1 MIETEVRFKAGDREL
16 GMIEGLGAKLVS
28 DYGSTDTYF
37 TYGDPKDRKFVLRIR
52 VGKGKAML
60 TFKTS
65 ARAGADTAWH
75 EWESQI
81 SDPEALDKILRTSGF
96 TEVVVITKN
105 RKQFSYQGYEI
116 NFDRIE
122 GLGTYIEIEAKSDEE
137 GSGEA
142 KERLERFAAEKFGA
156 TKDRLI
162 DKGYV
167 KLMLGE

>member
-16 GMIEGLGAKLVS
+16 SKIEGLGANLVS
-28 DYGSTDTYF
+28 DYSSTDTYF
-37 TYGDPKDRKFVLRIR
+37 TYGDPKDRKFVLRIC
-52 VGKGKAML
+52 VGKGKAIL

-75 EWESQI
+75 EWENQI
-81 SDPEALDKILRTSGF
+81 SDPEALDKILRASGF
-96 TEVVVITKN
+96 TKVVVIKKD
-105 RKQFSYQGYEI
+105 RKQFSYQDYEI

-122 GLGTYIEIEAKSDEE
+122 GLGTYVEIEAKSDEE
-137 GSGEA
+137 GASDA
-142 KERLERFAAEKFGA
+142 KERLERFATEKFSA